1 MAIDARLVHDGL
13 VDVEAFAAAAEA
25 GAVGVCDGC
34 AGLLDG
40 SAQEGGGLLW
50 LTTRCRACGAERS
63 APGGR
68 ALPRPTSQRPAPP
81 AWVLEAAAELE
92 ARRLGERPD
101 RSQPA

>member
-1 MAIDARLVHDGL
+1 MAIDARLVRDGL
-13 VDVEAFAAAAEA
+13 VDVEAFAAAAQA

-40 SAQEGGGLLW
+40 SATEGGGLVW
-50 LTTRCRACGAERS
+50 LTTSCRGCGRERT

-68 ALPRPTSQRPAPP
+68 ALPRPAGRRPGPP
-81 AWVLEAAAELE
+81 AWLLEAAAELD
-92 ARRLGERPD
+92 ARRLGERSD